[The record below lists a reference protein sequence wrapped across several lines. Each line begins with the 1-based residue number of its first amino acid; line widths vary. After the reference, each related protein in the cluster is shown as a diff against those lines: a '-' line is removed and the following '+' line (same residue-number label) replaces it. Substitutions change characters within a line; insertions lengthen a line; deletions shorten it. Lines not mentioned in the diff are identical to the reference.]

1 MASLA
6 IAVGSTPEAR
16 SYDGPFD
23 VLLALIRRNEY
34 PIDALPVGAITAQFR
49 EYVRSHDMDQ
59 DLGGEFVETASWLVL
74 LKSRSLLPAAA
85 ADDSATPQEELRRA
99 LLDYQAVKAAA
110 AFLGEHYPH
119 AGSPKRPAIA
129 EEEFNDP
136 VPPTLADL
144 LESARRAVE
153 VAHAANSLAQS
164 AADDLTLESQMD
176 WISEQLRQAPAST
189 AVSAAQWFAA
199 QPSAS
204 TGALLFLGL
213 LELARKGQLILFQS
227 RDFAEI
233 MVKAL

>member
-1 MASLA
+1 MASLTIA
-6 IAVGSTPEAR
+6 IGSTPEAR

-49 EYVRSHDMDQ
+49 EYVRSHEMDQ

-74 LKSRSLLPAAA
+74 LKSRSLLPIPPTDETLA
-85 ADDSATPQEELRRA
+85 PYEELRLV
-99 LLDYQAVKAAA
+99 LLNYQAVKAAA
-110 AFLGEHYPH
+110 AFLGEYHPH
-119 AGSPKRPAIA
+119 AGSPKRPAIP

-144 LESARRAVE
+144 LVSARRAVE

-176 WISEQLRQAPAST
+176 WISKQLRQAPAST

-199 QPSAS
+199 QPSVSAR
-204 TGALLFLGL
+204 ALLFLGL

-233 MVKAL
+233 LVRSL